1 MSPDDDAPRSASPAP
16 SLVQRLG
23 RLRETPG
30 TAAIVVACL
39 AVYAYTALKADP
51 TGTQLLR
58 LGATE
63 RSHVWRGEYWRLFT
77 AMFQH
82 GGLLHLGMNLFFGS
96 TWNAAVERVLGTFRF
111 LLLYLLSGVFA
122 SATSV
127 LLHDGS
133 SVGASGA
140 MFGMIGAVLALQYR
154 GAGSFN
160 RFWRNPGVRSLLFN
174 VAIWVA
180 IGFSATD
187 LHFDNWAH
195 VGGFAYGAVLG
206 YVLLDFIVPVRD
218 DGEPAAPTPPRERA
232 AHWVHWAMALTVLG
246 FVAAAACRRWPTQ
259 RSQLGGFEAYQA
271 SAEAH
276 EAGDVARA
284 RREIDQAIGFDDRVP
299 DYFVARA
306 ALREEQGDL
315 RGGVDDLEHALRV
328 APASW
333 KQADAVRRA
342 LDELRTLAGWKA
354 EGAASAAAS
363 GSASTGGSAAPS
375 ATR

>member
-30 TAAIVVACL
+30 TAAIIVACL

-51 TGTQLLR
+51 TGSQLLR

-63 RSHVWRGEYWRLFT
+63 RSHIWRGEYWRLFT

-154 GAGSFN
+154 GAGSFT

-206 YVLLDFIVPVRD
+206 YVLLDFIVPARA
-218 DGEPAAPTPPRERA
+218 DGTPAAPTPPRERA
-232 AHWVHWAMALTVLG
+232 EHWVHWAMALTVLG

-259 RSQLGGFEAYQA
+259 HAKLGAYEAYFD
-271 SAEAH
+271 SKHAH
-276 EAGDVARA
+276 DAGDLARA
-284 RREIDQAIGFDDRVP
+284 RQELDRAIGYDDSMP
-299 DYFVARA
+299 DLFFTRAKLRAGLGDFVGAI
-306 ALREEQGDL
+306 
-315 RGGVDDLEHALRV
+315 DDVEHALRV
-328 APASW
+328 AEPSWEDAKSAREALEEFRPLVRPPAPSSSV
-333 KQADAVRRA
+333 AP
-342 LDELRTLAGWKA
+342 
-354 EGAASAAAS
+354 
-363 GSASTGGSAAPS
+363 APS